1 MRRRKLNIQNNFALG
16 FALGFATI
24 FKFQMSF
31 KETRFGDF
39 I

>member
-1 MRRRKLNIQNNFALG
+1 MRKLKIYNNFALG
-16 FALGFATI
+16 FASI

-31 KETRFGDF
+31 KETGVGDF